1 MSRLVI
7 AFAAIAVSACASTS
21 SWQDLRIDAS
31 SPTSFQDS
39 VDAIEEALPYHR
51 GQLFLLAL
59 QDIQMTGLAA
69 DDAFAPKDYLGQLD
83 GLGYDEVLALA
94 DATGP
99 TTMQRYTFGA
109 RVGVPE
115 AGERAFDRLHDL
127 RGLQSLQPTT
137 FPPGAKTNPFSSTN
151 PYEFNSPYPLNHP

>member
-1 MSRLVI
+1 MSRQAI
-7 AFAAIAVSACASTS
+7 AIAAIALSACASTS

-31 SPTSFQDS
+31 SPTSFQES
-39 VDAIEEALPYHR
+39 VDAIEAALPYHR

-109 RVGVPE
+109 RITE
-115 AGERAFDRLHDL
+115 SGERSFARLHDL
-127 RGLQSLQPTT
+127 REFQNPQPIH
-137 FPPGAKTNPFSSTN
+137 FPPAASSNPFTSTN
-151 PYEFNSPYPLNHP
+151 PAEVVSPYPLNHP